1 MQSMSICKCVH
12 KYVFHLIFLLQR
24 SRSSGLLIE
33 VENNITLFNEI
44 LMTKYNQQTKP
55 MMTND
60 EKTS

>member
-1 MQSMSICKCVH
+1 MFQ
-12 KYVFHLIFLLQR
+12 
-24 SRSSGLLIE
+24 
-33 VENNITLFNEI
+33 VEIILTAFNEI